1 MLYKHQHIV
10 GQLGLF
16 FLLQDGNIYIF
27 ISVEQAE
34 GRNIIKISDRG
45 KGINKNIGAMIAEN
59 QRVIDEYGKEHI
71 GMYNVQ
77 SRMQMIFGDSALFEV
92 LENPEGGS
100 LICMSWKTE

>member
-1 MLYKHQHIV
+1 MENCVKYGMSK
-10 GQLGLF
+10 
-16 FLLQDGNIYIF
+16 DGNIYIF

-34 GRNIIKISDRG
+34 GRNIIKVSDRG
-45 KGINKNIGAMIAEN
+45 KGINKDIGAMIAEN

-71 GMYNVQ
+71 GMYNVK

-100 LICMSWKTE
+100 LICMSWKME